1 LKKMSLL
8 TVQRSPTPSST
19 VELIQDDGNDGCHLL
34 SETTVSSHDIQSYGG
49 SQSECYF
56 AVRGAAVILPKHECM
71 MPVQSNSI
79 EGGGR
84 EIQQHLQTMLQLL
97 RSQDTLKMA
106 VKLSSL
112 IGKNTRYLAIVSTV
126 GRQDNQESVVIGID
140 CGPDQNPTIGL
151 VLPIWAST
159 KISLDSDGGI
169 CIESDHCQHVFKP
182 ISVQAMWSVYQS
194 LHKVHAVAL
203 NYPYYPGGLTH
214 TWVQYYESHVCS
226 PEPYRSEWHYLYQD
240 DCDLKV
246 STLERFKDKPPERTA
261 AEKLIRDVLKNI
273 MQSVDL
279 DEVTSKDIRNKL
291 EERLELNLKEYKDF
305 IDQEMLVI
313 LGQMDKPSKIFPYL
327 YLGTEWNASNWEE
340 LIHNNVGFILNVT
353 REVDNFFPGMFH
365 YLKISIS
372 DDESTE
378 LLKFWDE
385 TFKFIAKAKE
395 INQCVLVHCKKGI
408 SRSASTVIA
417 YAMKEYG
424 MPVEEALNYV
434 KDKRN
439 CITPNRGFMEQL
451 KIYQGILDARQVYLT
466 RNRLNLLWNHLPV
479 ENVQSEVNLWDEDG
493 GEYAQDQP
501 NVDSYAKNIIYSKN
515 DDDDEVEEE
524 MSCSVGGGGSPLL
537 LAASENILK
546 ASLDSYAAG
555 KKSHQLG
562 VVVRGSKEVNFQS
575 AAAAA
580 AAAADRH
587 SQLFLQN
594 VVDSGRRS
602 VQDEAFGS
610 VQLVSFVDEV
620 MTSSNVNDNQ
630 QLVLPGDGETGVGDC
645 PTATADHQL
654 TVKSTSCS
662 GIVQRTARLY
672 EPSGLQASTSS
683 VQCNVNGRLR
693 LVVPRCGNGRPFQS
707 VCQRDKRSLTQFWES
722 VFQEAS
728 PTAERSLLANGAS
741 WRHAC
746 DSAASPKRRPNSE
759 PFCAGRVAQQNG
771 AAPYQQKQQQQQQ
784 LCLANNSS
792 SDGCVR
798 RLASALELR
807 QLAAAG
813 GALNGSNG
821 RRLCCMDAEPKSN
834 GEESALV
841 RSLVGVFES
850 SVKSKKR
857 NSTSADHSAYV
868 HLNSYKH
875 LSFPP

>member
-1 LKKMSLL
+1 MSLL

-19 VELIQDDGNDGCHLL
+19 IELIQDDGNDGCHLL

-106 VKLSSL
+106 VKLSSF

-140 CGPDQNPTIGL
+140 CGPDRNPTIGL

-261 AEKLIRDVLKNI
+261 AEKLIRDALKNI

-327 YLGTEWNASNWEE
+327 YLGTEWNASNWDE

-385 TFKFIAKAKE
+385 TFKFIAKA
-395 INQCVLVHCKKGI
+395 N
-408 SRSASTVIA
+408 
-417 YAMKEYG
+417 
-424 MPVEEALNYV
+424 
-434 KDKRN
+434 
-439 CITPNRGFMEQL
+439 
-451 KIYQGILDARQVYLT
+451 

-479 ENVQSEVNLWDEDG
+479 ENVQSEVNLWDENG
-493 GEYAQDQP
+493 GEYARDQP
-501 NVDSYAKNIIYSKN
+501 NEKEN
-515 DDDDEVEEE
+515 DDEVEEKLG
-524 MSCSVGGGGSPLL
+524 CSVGGGSPLL

-546 ASLDSYAAG
+546 TSLVKEVDSYPMG

-562 VVVRGSKEVNFQS
+562 VIVRGSKEGDFQS
-575 AAAAA
+575 A
-580 AAAADRH
+580 DQH
-587 SQLFLQN
+587 SQLFVRN
-594 VVDSGRRS
+594 VVDSGRHPVR
-602 VQDEAFGS
+602 DGADFGS

-620 MTSSNVNDNQ
+620 TSSNENDQQ
-630 QLVLPGDGETGVGDC
+630 QLLLPDDGETGVGHC
-645 PTATADHQL
+645 PTATADHEL
-654 TVKSTSCS
+654 TTVKSTSCG

-672 EPSGLQASTSS
+672 EPSGLQGSS
-683 VQCNVNGRLR
+683 VQCNINGQLR
-693 LVVPRCGNGRPFQS
+693 LVVPRCGNGQPAFQAI
-707 VCQRDKRSLTQFWES
+707 CQRDKRSLTQFWES

-728 PTAERSLLANGAS
+728 PTAERSFLANGAS
-741 WRHAC
+741 WRHASN
-746 DSAASPKRRPNSE
+746 SAAAVKRRPNSE
-759 PFCAGRVAQQNG
+759 PFCGRVAQQQQSKKNG
-771 AAPYQQKQQQQQQ
+771 AGLDKQQQQQQ
-784 LCLANNSS
+784 LCLAKNSG

-813 GALNGSNG
+813 GNFSGANG
-821 RRLCCMDAEPKSN
+821 RRLCCMDVPKSN

-850 SVKSKKR
+850 SVKSNKR
-857 NSTSADHSAYV
+857 SSASADHSAYV
-868 HLNSYKH
+868 HLSSYKH

>member
-19 VELIQDDGNDGCHLL
+19 IELIQDDGNDGCHLL

-106 VKLSSL
+106 VKLSSF

-261 AEKLIRDVLKNI
+261 AEKLIRDALKNI

-327 YLGTEWNASNWEE
+327 YLGTEWNASNWDE

-451 KIYQGILDARQVYLT
+451 KIYQGILDARQVFLTREIYYLKLS

-479 ENVQSEVNLWDEDG
+479 ENVQSEVNLWDENG
-493 GEYAQDQP
+493 GEYARDQP
-501 NVDSYAKNIIYSKN
+501 NEKEN
-515 DDDDEVEEE
+515 DDEVEEE
-524 MSCSVGGGGSPLL
+524 LGCSVGGGSPLL

-546 ASLDSYAAG
+546 TSLVKEVDSYPMG

-562 VVVRGSKEVNFQS
+562 VIVRGSKEGDFQS
-575 AAAAA
+575 A
-580 AAAADRH
+580 DQH
-587 SQLFLQN
+587 SPLFVRN
-594 VVDSGRRS
+594 VVDSGRHPVR
-602 VQDEAFGS
+602 DGADFGS

-620 MTSSNVNDNQ
+620 TSSNENDQQ
-630 QLVLPGDGETGVGDC
+630 QLLLPDDGETGVGHC
-645 PTATADHQL
+645 PTATADHEL
-654 TVKSTSCS
+654 TTVKSTSCG

-672 EPSGLQASTSS
+672 EPSGLQGSS
-683 VQCNVNGRLR
+683 VQCNINGQLR
-693 LVVPRCGNGRPFQS
+693 LVVPRCGNGQPAFQAI
-707 VCQRDKRSLTQFWES
+707 CQRDKRSLTQFWES

-728 PTAERSLLANGAS
+728 PTAERSFLANGAS
-741 WRHAC
+741 WRYASN
-746 DSAASPKRRPNSE
+746 SAAAVKRRPNSE
-759 PFCAGRVAQQNG
+759 PFCGRVAQQQQSKKNG
-771 AAPYQQKQQQQQQ
+771 AGPDKQQQ
-784 LCLANNSS
+784 LCLAKNSG

-813 GALNGSNG
+813 GNFSGANG
-821 RRLCCMDAEPKSN
+821 RRLCCMDVPRSN

-850 SVKSKKR
+850 SVKSNKR
-857 NSTSADHSAYV
+857 SSASADHSAYV
-868 HLNSYKH
+868 HLSSYKH

>member
-1 LKKMSLL
+1 MDFLFHLNHCL
-8 TVQRSPTPSST
+8 NSSFSN
-19 VELIQDDGNDGCHLL
+19 V
-34 SETTVSSHDIQSYGG
+34 VSVFRY
-49 SQSECYF
+49 SECYF

-106 VKLSSL
+106 VKLSSFV
-112 IGKNTRYLAIVSTV
+112 GKNTRYLAIVSTV

-182 ISVQAMWSVYQS
+182 ISVQAMSVYQS

-261 AEKLIRDVLKNI
+261 AEKLIRDALKNI

-327 YLGTEWNASNWEE
+327 YLGTEWNASNWDE
-340 LIHNNVGFILNVT
+340 LIHNN
-353 REVDNFFPGMFH
+353 
-365 YLKISIS
+365 IS

-451 KIYQGILDARQVYLT
+451 KIYQGILDARQSKSFEFV
-466 RNRLNLLWNHLPV
+466 V
-479 ENVQSEVNLWDEDG
+479 ESFAGGKCAKREKENDG
-493 GEYAQDQP
+493 
-501 NVDSYAKNIIYSKN
+501 
-515 DDDDEVEEE
+515 EVEEE
-524 MSCSVGGGGSPLL
+524 LGCSVGGGSPLL

-546 ASLDSYAAG
+546 TSLVKEVDSYPMG

-562 VVVRGSKEVNFQS
+562 VIVRGSKEGDFQS
-575 AAAAA
+575 A
-580 AAAADRH
+580 DEH
-587 SQLFLQN
+587 SQLFVRN
-594 VVDSGRRS
+594 VVDSGRHPVRDGANFS
-602 VQDEAFGS
+602 S

-620 MTSSNVNDNQ
+620 TSSNENDKQ
-630 QLVLPGDGETGVGDC
+630 QLLLPDDGETGVGHC
-645 PTATADHQL
+645 PTATADHEL
-654 TVKSTSCS
+654 TTVKSTSCG

-672 EPSGLQASTSS
+672 EPSGLQGSS
-683 VQCNVNGRLR
+683 VQCNINGQLQ
-693 LVVPRCGNGRPFQS
+693 LVVPRCGNGQPTFQAI
-707 VCQRDKRSLTQFWES
+707 CQRDKRSLTQFWES

-741 WRHAC
+741 WRHASNS
-746 DSAASPKRRPNSE
+746 SAAVKRRPNSE
-759 PFCAGRVAQQNG
+759 PFCGRVAQQQQSKKNG
-771 AAPYQQKQQQQQQ
+771 AGPDKQQQQ
-784 LCLANNSS
+784 LCLAKNSG

-813 GALNGSNG
+813 GNFSGTNG
-821 RRLCCMDAEPKSN
+821 RRLCCMDVPKSN

-850 SVKSKKR
+850 SVKSNKR
-857 NSTSADHSAYV
+857 SSASADHSAYV

>member
-1 LKKMSLL
+1 MSLL

-19 VELIQDDGNDGCHLL
+19 IELIQDDGNDGRHLL

-49 SQSECYF
+49 SQSSFSHAVSAFRYSECYF

-327 YLGTEWNASNWEE
+327 YLGTEWNASNWDE

-451 KIYQGILDARQVYLT
+451 KIYQGILDARQV

-479 ENVQSEVNLWDEDG
+479 ENVQSEVNLWGEDG

-501 NVDSYAKNIIYSKN
+501 NVDSYAKNIICSKS
-515 DDDDEVEEE
+515 DDDEVEEE
-524 MSCSVGGGGSPLL
+524 LDCSVGGGSPLL

-580 AAAADRH
+580 AADRH
-587 SQLFLQN
+587 SHLFLRN
-594 VVDSGRRS
+594 SGRRS

-610 VQLVSFVDEV
+610 MQLVNFVDEL
-620 MTSSNVNDNQ
+620 MTNSSENDDQ

-654 TVKSTSCS
+654 TVKSTSCG

-672 EPSGLQASTSS
+672 EPSGLQASSS

-693 LVVPRCGNGRPFQS
+693 LVVPRCGNGRSLQA

-728 PTAERSLLANGAS
+728 PTAERSLLANGAN

-746 DSAASPKRRPNSE
+746 DSAAAPKRRPSSE
-759 PFCAGRVAQQNG
+759 PFCGRVEQRNG
-771 AAPYQQKQQQQQQ
+771 TGPDQQQQQQKQQ

-792 SDGCVR
+792 SDGSVR

-813 GALNGSNG
+813 GTLSGSNG

-857 NSTSADHSAYV
+857 NSTSADHSAYA